1 MAVVPTGSFCRTSSS
16 FRDLPSEESWAR
28 AQGLLGLSPRP
39 PWSPGAA
46 QQTAVLT
53 GVQAEGLAGGVPLW
67 VCRES
72 RVSWHTAKW
81 APMGPGVAPRHGT
94 EAQQEGDVVLPEALQ
109 GRSCGWPHGG
119 GGPRPAPRGLGHTR
133 GISAG
138 P

>member
-1 MAVVPTGSFCRTSSS
+1 MVPTGSFCRTSSS
-16 FRDLPSEESWAR
+16 FRDLPSEESWAG
-28 AQGLLGLSPRP
+28 AQGLLGLRPRP
-39 PWSPGAA
+39 PGSPGAA

-72 RVSWHTAKW
+72 GVSRHTAWW
-81 APMGPGVAPRHGT
+81 APLGPGVAPGHGP
-94 EAQQEGDVVLPEALQ
+94 EAQAKRDVVLPEALQ
-109 GRSCGWPHGG
+109 GRSCRWPHGG
-119 GGPRPAPRGLGHTR
+119 GGPRPDPRSLGHTR